1 MLQLTQ
7 AKTTTLSIE
16 QQSFVLKFLQAAV
29 TIDKKRKIT
38 TRHVTGRINSL
49 KKQGARVADVQG
61 TALTKRPQEFPGH
74 FLSVV
79 SNQVYCVACHT
90 NIGSAKTA
98 VQ

>member
-49 KKQGARVADVQG
+49 KKQGARGKTHFPCMSGGGATLDSF
-61 TALTKRPQEFPGH
+61 LT
-74 FLSVV
+74 FLLCSE
-79 SNQVYCVACHT
+79 SC
-90 NIGSAKTA
+90 
-98 VQ
+98 